1 MDAPVTS
8 LPHSA
13 YTLQAVIRQ
22 LPDRVVIKDTH
33 STYITCNQLYADDL
47 GIAIASV
54 AGKTDYDF
62 FPPELAA
69 SYQADDRRVM
79 ASGQAIRIEEP
90 YQVDGQ
96 PRWLET
102 SKSPIFDADGQCI
115 GLTAIFKDVTQQ
127 KQDHDE
133 MQRRAWALQANS
145 RTNQALVQASDERE
159 LLQAV
164 CDAIVADQRYPLAL
178 ICGLS
183 DMQQSRLQIL
193 SAAGNARAY
202 AGQLEISWDER
213 TAEGQGPIAR
223 CIRQG
228 STISLGQLQ
237 KNRDFQP
244 WKDAALSFGLQAIV
258 AIPLVAGPDLI
269 GALAVYAGEAHSF
282 GPVEVQVFEELTRNV
297 QFGIQSRRT
306 RVAYQQS
313 LQEQASQAQLLEN
326 ALENALAAIA
336 SVLEQRDPY
345 TAGHQKH
352 VAQLAVLIGQEI
364 GLPQQRLR
372 GLYLS
377 GVVHDLGKIEVPA
390 EILSKPSRLHP
401 VEFALVKRHPEV
413 GYNILKNIDFPWPI
427 ADIIRQHHEYL
438 DGSGYPLGLSGEDIL
453 LESRILTVADIVE
466 SMSSDRPYRAALGI
480 SQAIAQI
487 QLMRDKQ
494 LDPDVVDACIRV
506 LEQGMFTP
514 HLLTVE
520 ARG

>member
-1 MDAPVTS
+1 MDARSTS
-8 LPHSA
+8 KTLTD
-13 YTLQAVIRQ
+13 YTLQAAIRQ
-22 LPDRVVIKDTH
+22 LPDRVIIKDTH
-33 STYITCNQLYADDL
+33 SRFITCNQRFADDL
-47 GIAIASV
+47 GIRIEDI
-54 AGKTDYDF
+54 AGKTDHDF
-62 FPPELAA
+62 FPPALAA
-69 SYQADDRRVM
+69 SYQADDQKVIT
-79 ASGQAIRIEEP
+79 SGVAVVLQEP
-90 YQVDGQ
+90 YMLDGKHC
-96 PRWLET
+96 WLET
-102 SKSPIFDADGQCI
+102 SKSPIFDDAGLCI
-115 GLTAIFKDVTQQ
+115 GLTVIFKDITQQ

-145 RTNQALVQASDERE
+145 RTNQALVQANDEQA

-178 ICGLS
+178 IAG
-183 DMQQSRLQIL
+183 MQDLQQQRLQIL
-193 SAAGNARAY
+193 AAAGTAY
-202 AGQLEISWDER
+202 AYSADLDVYWSR
-213 TAEGQGPIAR
+213 NTASNDGPIAS

-228 STISLGQLQ
+228 NTINIHALQ
-237 KNRDFQP
+237 QHPSFQP
-244 WKDAALSFGLQAIV
+244 WKALASQYGLHAIV

-269 GALAVYAGEAHSF
+269 CALAVYGGAEQSF
-282 GPVEVQVFEELTRNV
+282 SPVEVQVFEELTRNV

-313 LQEQASQAQLLEN
+313 LQEQAAHAQVLEN
-326 ALENALAAIA
+326 ALEKALAAIA

-352 VAQLAVLIGQEI
+352 VAELAVLIGQE
-364 GLPQQRLR
+364 LRLDTHRLR

-413 GYNILKNIDFPWPI
+413 GYRILKNIDFPWPI

-438 DGSGYPLGLSGEDIL
+438 DGSGYPLGLSGKDIL

-480 SQAIAQI
+480 GQAIAQI
-487 QLMRDKQ
+487 RLMRGIQ

-506 LEQGMFTP
+506 LERGDFTP
-514 HLLTVE
+514 HLLTLE
-520 ARG
+520 AGD